1 METHRRSGDG
11 RKSAAGLRSA
21 RGGFTSPAHASPG
34 GPDKTSLRSGEAA
47 RAGCG
52 TAASGAT
59 NPKRPGEAGA
69 LLYCELDGYD
79 GRLLI
84 VKLYSITRRRC
95 RLPLP
100 PSCNSVRWESVKM
113 CDIGHGARVKL
124 TLRARRSAADHN
136 PPAIPRRRM
145 KSHKTPTVTKSRWDR
160 SGVEHSRYSFK
171 VTRLGHEDTSGRV
184 CGATA

>member
-84 VKLYSITRRRC
+84 VKLYVNYSSALSTTSSTFVHH
-95 RLPLP
+95 LSGGNPLK
-100 PSCNSVRWESVKM
+100 CVTLDMGTVG
-113 CDIGHGARVKL
+113 IIRVQGG
-124 TLRARRSAADHN
+124 RSRDHN
-136 PPAIPRRRM
+136 PPAIP
-145 KSHKTPTVTKSRWDR
+145 D
-160 SGVEHSRYSFK
+160 GE
-171 VTRLGHEDTSGRV
+171 
-184 CGATA
+184 